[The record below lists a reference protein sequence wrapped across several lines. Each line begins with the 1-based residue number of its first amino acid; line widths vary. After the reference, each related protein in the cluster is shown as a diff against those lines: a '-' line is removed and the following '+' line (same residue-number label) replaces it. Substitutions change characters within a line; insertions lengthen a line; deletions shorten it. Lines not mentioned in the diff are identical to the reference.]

1 MMYFCN
7 KNDLFILQNDLF
19 ILQLTAGVGAFQG

>member
-1 MMYFCN
+1 MYLCN

>member
-1 MMYFCN
+1 MYFCN